1 MMKYGLYKLSR
12 RKKLWLLFLIVI
24 FSGETGCSVGTD
36 KSEPL
41 PEKSLSQLSNIE
53 GSSFKLND
61 KTRLKELVRESGTN
75 AGGHPQVNG
84 KQLVSRE
91 TVVPPEVEGKWNA
104 VKILVRNKEDEKFGG
119 IHTLN
124 LGTSFVPAGSGLT
137 VTVGPFLPNFVM
149 DKTTYTSMG
158 NEPLNPAVQ
167 LIVEEAGKI
176 IYKGWAFKRFP
187 SMYEFE
193 HQLISI
199 ELLGAI
205 PTVGVVDK
213 LKNNPKA

>member
-1 MMKYGLYKLSR
+1 
-12 RKKLWLLFLIVI
+12 LFLIVI
-24 FSGETGCSVGTD
+24 FNGGSGCSIGTD

-61 KTRLKELVRESGTN
+61 TTSSQELAKELEIN

-84 KQLVSRE
+84 KQLISRE
-91 TVVPPEVEGKWNA
+91 IVVPSEVEGKWNA
-104 VKILVRNKEDEKFGG
+104 VKILVRNKKHEELGG

-124 LGTSFVPAGSGLT
+124 LGASFIPAGSGLK
-137 VTVGPFLPNFVM
+137 VTVGPFLPNFMM
-149 DKTTYTSMG
+149 DKQTYTSKG

-167 LIVEEAGKI
+167 LIVEETGKI

-187 SMYEFE
+187 SMYGFE

-205 PTVGVVDK
+205 LTVTS
-213 LKNNPKA
+213 

>member
-1 MMKYGLYKLSR
+1 MMKYGPDKLR
-12 RKKLWLLFLIVI
+12 RRTKMWLLFLIVI
-24 FSGETGCSVGTD
+24 FSGGTGCSIGTD

-41 PEKSLSQLSNIE
+41 PEKSLGQLSNIE
-53 GSSFKLND
+53 RSFFKLNG
-61 KTRLKELVRESGTN
+61 TTSSKELIEGSEN
-75 AGGHPQVNG
+75 NEIGHPQVNSKG
-84 KQLVSRE
+84 FISRKI
-91 TVVPPEVEGKWNA
+91 VVPSEVEGKWNA
-104 VKILVRNKEDEKFGG
+104 VKILVRNKEDEELRG

-124 LGTSFVPAGSGLT
+124 LGSSFTPVGSGLI
-137 VTVGPFLPNFVM
+137 VKVGPFLPNFMM
-149 DKTTYTSMG
+149 DQKTYTSLG

-176 IYKGWAFKRFP
+176 IYKGWAFKKFP

-205 PTVGVVDK
+205 PAVVS
-213 LKNNPKA
+213 

>member
-1 MMKYGLYKLSR
+1 MSR
-12 RKKLWLLFLIVI
+12 RTKSWLLFLIVI
-24 FSGETGCSVGTD
+24 FSGGAGCSIGTD

-41 PEKSLSQLSNIE
+41 PEKSLGQLSNIE

-61 KTRLKELVRESGTN
+61 STSSEELMEGSENNER
-75 AGGHPQVNG
+75 GHPQVNSKG
-84 KQLVSRE
+84 FISRKI
-91 TVVPPEVEGKWNA
+91 VVPSELEGKWNA
-104 VKILVRNKEDEKFGG
+104 VKILVRNKEDEQLGG
-119 IHTLN
+119 IRTLT
-124 LGTSFVPAGSGLT
+124 LGSSFTPVGSGLI
-137 VTVGPFLPNFVM
+137 VTVGPFFPNFMM
-149 DKTTYTSMG
+149 DQKTYTSIG

-176 IYKGWAFKRFP
+176 IYKGWAFKKFP

-205 PTVGVVDK
+205 PAVVS
-213 LKNNPKA
+213 

>member
-1 MMKYGLYKLSR
+1 M
-12 RKKLWLLFLIVI
+12 FLIVI
-24 FSGETGCSVGTD
+24 FNGGTGCSIGTD

-61 KTRLKELVRESGTN
+61 TTSSKELAKELEIN

-84 KQLVSRE
+84 EQLISRE
-91 TVVPPEVEGKWNA
+91 IVVPSEVEGKWNA
-104 VKILVRNKEDEKFGG
+104 VKILVRNKKHEELGG
-119 IHTLN
+119 IHSLN
-124 LGTSFVPAGSGLT
+124 LGASFIPAGSGLK
-137 VTVGPFLPNFVM
+137 VTVGPFLPNFMM
-149 DKTTYTSMG
+149 DKQTYTSKG

-187 SMYEFE
+187 SMYGFE

-205 PTVGVVDK
+205 LAV
-213 LKNNPKA
+213 AS

>member
-1 MMKYGLYKLSR
+1 MKYGLDKLSR
-12 RKKLWLLFLIVI
+12 RTKIWLLFLIVI
-24 FSGETGCSVGTD
+24 FSGGTGCSIGTD

-41 PEKSLSQLSNIE
+41 PEKSLGQLSNIA
-53 GSSFKLND
+53 GSSFKLNG
-61 KTRLKELVRESGTN
+61 TASSKELIEGLENNES
-75 AGGHPQVNG
+75 GHPQVNS
-84 KQLVSRE
+84 KVFISRKI
-91 TVVPPEVEGKWNA
+91 VIPSEVEGKWNA
-104 VKILVRNKEDEKFGG
+104 VKILVRNKEDKELGG

-124 LGTSFVPAGSGLT
+124 LGSSFTPVGSGLI
-137 VTVGPFLPNFVM
+137 VTVGPFLPNFMM
-149 DKTTYTSMG
+149 DQKAYTSIG

-176 IYKGWAFKRFP
+176 IYKGWAFKKFP

-205 PTVGVVDK
+205 PTVVS
-213 LKNNPKA
+213 

>member
-1 MMKYGLYKLSR
+1 M
-12 RKKLWLLFLIVI
+12 
-24 FSGETGCSVGTD
+24 
-36 KSEPL
+36 
-41 PEKSLSQLSNIE
+41 
-53 GSSFKLND
+53 
-61 KTRLKELVRESGTN
+61 
-75 AGGHPQVNG
+75 
-84 KQLVSRE
+84 
-91 TVVPPEVEGKWNA
+91 
-104 VKILVRNKEDEKFGG
+104 
-119 IHTLN
+119 
-124 LGTSFVPAGSGLT
+124 
-137 VTVGPFLPNFVM
+137 M

-205 PTVGVVDK
+205 PAVGAVDK

>member
-1 MMKYGLYKLSR
+1 M
-12 RKKLWLLFLIVI
+12 WLLFLIVI
-24 FSGETGCSVGTD
+24 IFSGGTGCSIGTD

-41 PEKSLSQLSNIE
+41 PEKSLGQLSNIE
-53 GSSFKLND
+53 GSSFKLNG
-61 KTRLKELVRESGTN
+61 TSNSKELIEGSENNES
-75 AGGHPQVNG
+75 GHPQVNS
-84 KQLVSRE
+84 KVLISRKI
-91 TVVPPEVEGKWNA
+91 VVPFEVEGKWNA
-104 VKILVRNKEDEKFGG
+104 VKILVRNKEDEELGG

-124 LGTSFVPAGSGLT
+124 LGSSFTPVGSGLI
-137 VTVGPFLPNFVM
+137 VTLGPFLPNFMM
-149 DKTTYTSMG
+149 DQKTYTSIG

-187 SMYEFE
+187 SMYGFE

-205 PTVGVVDK
+205 PAVSVVDK

>member
-1 MMKYGLYKLSR
+1 MKYGVDKLSR
-12 RKKLWLLFLIVI
+12 RAKIWLFLLIVI
-24 FSGETGCSVGTD
+24 FSGETGCSIGTD

-41 PEKSLSQLSNIE
+41 TEKSLGQLSNIE
-53 GSSFKLND
+53 GSSFKLNG
-61 KTRLKELVRESGTN
+61 TARSKELIEGLENNESD
-75 AGGHPQVNG
+75 HPQVRG
-84 KQLVSRE
+84 KALISRKI
-91 TVVPPEVEGKWNA
+91 VIPSEVEGKWNA
-104 VKILVRNKEDEKFGG
+104 VKILVRNKEDKELGG

-124 LGTSFVPAGSGLT
+124 LGSSFTPVSSGLI
-137 VTVGPFLPNFVM
+137 VTVGPFLPNFMM
-149 DKTTYTSMG
+149 DQKAYTSIG

-176 IYKGWAFKRFP
+176 IYKGWAFKKFP

-205 PTVGVVDK
+205 PAVVS
-213 LKNNPKA
+213 

>member
-1 MMKYGLYKLSR
+1 MHR
-12 RKKLWLLFLIVI
+12 RTKIRLLFLIVI
-24 FSGETGCSVGTD
+24 FSGGTGCSIGTD

-41 PEKSLSQLSNIE
+41 PEKSLGQLSNIE
-53 GSSFKLND
+53 GSSFKLNG
-61 KTRLKELVRESGTN
+61 TTSSKELIEGLATSEGD
-75 AGGHPQVNG
+75 HPQVNSKG
-84 KQLVSRE
+84 FISRKI
-91 TVVPPEVEGKWNA
+91 VVPSEVEGKWNA
-104 VKILVRNKEDEKFGG
+104 VKILVRNKEDEELGG

-124 LGTSFVPAGSGLT
+124 LGSSFTPVGSGLM
-137 VTVGPFLPNFVM
+137 VTLGPFLPNFMM
-149 DKTTYTSMG
+149 DQKTYTSIG

-176 IYKGWAFKRFP
+176 IYKGWAFKKFP

-205 PTVGVVDK
+205 PTVVS
-213 LKNNPKA
+213 

>member
-1 MMKYGLYKLSR
+1 MR
-12 RKKLWLLFLIVI
+12 RRTKMWLLFLIVI
-24 FSGETGCSVGTD
+24 FSGGAGCSIGTD

-41 PEKSLSQLSNIE
+41 PEKSLGQLSNIE

-61 KTRLKELVRESGTN
+61 STSSEELMEGSENNER
-75 AGGHPQVNG
+75 GHPQVNSKG
-84 KQLVSRE
+84 FISRKI
-91 TVVPPEVEGKWNA
+91 VVPSELEGKWNA
-104 VKILVRNKEDEKFGG
+104 VKILVRNKEDEQLGG
-119 IHTLN
+119 IRTLT
-124 LGTSFVPAGSGLT
+124 LGSSFTPVGSGLI
-137 VTVGPFLPNFVM
+137 VTVGPFFPNFMM
-149 DKTTYTSMG
+149 DQKTYTSIG

-176 IYKGWAFKRFP
+176 IYKGWAFKKFP

-205 PTVGVVDK
+205 PSIVS
-213 LKNNPKA
+213 